1 LALNDCAKEPATFVN
16 ASGLLYRS
24 LDPTYD
30 SSTLESFILSTYPQW
45 VLAARLRLSYPGYA
59 VLDSLILFP
68 AKFFVAE
75 LTMKG

>member
-1 LALNDCAKEPATFVN
+1 MIRLRLK
-16 ASGLLYRS
+16 
-24 LDPTYD
+24 
-30 SSTLESFILSTYPQW
+30 SFILSTYPQW

>member
-1 LALNDCAKEPATFVN
+1 MLLA
-16 ASGLLYRS
+16 
-24 LDPTYD
+24 
-30 SSTLESFILSTYPQW
+30 SSTAPWTLSMIRLRLKSFILSTYPQW